1 MRDKID
7 KMIDSRTGPPPID
20 PNKTYVNPGEEDHME
35 IEGYTLSKSRQI
47 LTWIAIVLTLGF
59 LRLIFHWKPEWMI
72 MATHVQCHLE
82 DADTVILKDVYKQ
95 VFVAKIKIMTK
106 DGTRIEVIQNS
117 HQSAWFSKSSGSSDC
132 RTHLAP
138 RHQPQS
144 NEPEEMVSPLLNN
157 VAHDDALIRFFS
169 IKHLKY
175 IWNGS
180 TLSFKKLKGLEEG
193 QTCGYLHMTA
203 TSGLTDLEYTRKFAL
218 YGTNSMPV
226 RVQPIVKLLFQE
238 VLNPFYIFQI
248 FSCTLWYFDE
258 YEIYASCIVFISL
271 VSLSTGVYQ
280 TRKMQRELRDTIAS
294 SSIVSAARGSGFIQ
308 VPSDILVPGDVIEI
322 PRDGCIMQ
330 CDAVLLS
337 GNCIVNESMLT
348 GESVPVTK
356 TALPNSGHSGDQVS
370 PPFNMKE
377 HSKHVLFCGTKV
389 IQTRYYG
396 NQMVKAVVL
405 RTGFM
410 TAKGELVRAI
420 LFPKPLDFRF
430 YQDTMKFV
438 AFLSMLAGIGFI
450 FTVVLMSV
458 RGSSAGHIIRRAL
471 DVVTIAVNP
480 ALPAAMT
487 IGVVFAVN
495 RLKRSKVYCISPSHI
510 NICGTVNVVCFDKTG
525 TLTEDGLDMWGVAP
539 VENERFLQVEQD
551 MTKLPRE
558 HLLYTMACCHS
569 LTIIDGEICGDPLDL
584 KMVEATN
591 WEVEEPGE
599 DTAKFD
605 VIMPTVVRPKQ
616 PDVIRNTDSME
627 SEVPP
632 FEIGIVRQFTF
643 SSSLQR
649 MSVITRILGDN
660 HYNLYTKGAPET
672 ITSLSKPE
680 TVPKDFLEQLMHYTQ
695 QGYRVIALAWK
706 PLKLSYLKVQRVER
720 KEVEKDL
727 NFLGLLIMENRL
739 KPETTPII
747 RMLKEANIRTVMV
760 TGDNILTAVSVAVDC
775 DMVGDRE
782 RVILV
787 NVLPPSDESGASI
800 EYMYAEDN
808 KRVNLNDLNTPTS
821 TKDSFIMNVAKPKYH
836 FAITGKSWANIKQ
849 HFPDLIPKLVVRGT
863 VFARMSPEQKAQLI
877 EALQEV
883 GYYVGMCGDGANDCG
898 ALRTA
903 HTGISL
909 SEAEASLASPFTS
922 KEANIKCIPT
932 VIREGRAA
940 LVTSFGVFK
949 YLGCASFVQFIT
961 VILLYWIDA
970 NLTDFEFLFCDLLL
984 IATLSIT
991 FGRTG
996 AYPILVKE
1004 PPNVK
1009 LASIGPIISI
1019 LVQTII
1025 IGIVQFEAFF
1035 MVRQQPWFEKFILN
1049 DAENYMCHENAM
1061 IFLASSYQY
1070 IILAVVF
1077 SKGAPYRKTI
1087 FSNYWFMANLVL
1099 VTSLTLFINI
1109 YPTEPLASFL
1119 ELKPAPSIIYRII
1132 IVGMALANFIVCLL
1146 IQTFIMDNVSVKLW
1160 CQRVL
1165 MKKRFKKAASP
1176 FELIEDEIKDDPNWP
1191 PISESST
1198 SLADLITR
1206 EFVPNMDKKQASNG
1220 GVGNGATSFPPS
1232 YSATDY
1238 DVSVLTAS
1246 PTRNRKNHGGLVP
1259 RQSTQTISH
1268 ENVSDG
1274 PCFIPKDDPE
1284 HLLSKP
1290 PGHLLVTDEQFP
1302 GETYETNRNTDGLS
1316 FEFSDSTRL

>member
-1 MRDKID
+1 
-7 KMIDSRTGPPPID
+7 
-20 PNKTYVNPGEEDHME
+20 
-35 IEGYTLSKSRQI
+35 
-47 LTWIAIVLTLGF
+47 
-59 LRLIFHWKPEWMI
+59 
-72 MATHVQCHLE
+72 
-82 DADTVILKDVYKQ
+82 
-95 VFVAKIKIMTK
+95 
-106 DGTRIEVIQNS
+106 
-117 HQSAWFSKSSGSSDC
+117 
-132 RTHLAP
+132 
-138 RHQPQS
+138 
-144 NEPEEMVSPLLNN
+144 
-157 VAHDDALIRFFS
+157 
-169 IKHLKY
+169 
-175 IWNGS
+175 
-180 TLSFKKLKGLEEG
+180 
-193 QTCGYLHMTA
+193 
-203 TSGLTDLEYTRKFAL
+203 
-218 YGTNSMPV
+218 MPV
-226 RVQPIVKLLFQE
+226 HVTPVIKLLFQE
-238 VLNPFYIFQI
+238 IINPFYIFQI
-248 FSCTLWYFDE
+248 FSCTLWYVDE
-258 YEIYASCIVFISL
+258 YTIYASCIVVESL
-271 VSLSTGVYQ
+271 LSLSVAVFQ
-280 TRKMQRELRDTIAS
+280 TRRMLRALRNTIDQ
-294 SSIVSAARGSGFIQ
+294 SSIVTVLRESGVIQ

-356 TALPNSGHSGDQVS
+356 TPLPNSGHSGDQVS

-438 AFLSMLAGIGFI
+438 AFLACLAGAGFI
-450 FTVVLMSV
+450 FTIVLMSV
-458 RGSSAGHIIRRAL
+458 RGLAAGHIIIRSL
-471 DVVTIAVNP
+471 DVITIAVNP

-487 IGVVFAVN
+487 IGVVFAMN

-510 NICGTVNVVCFDKTG
+510 NICGTVNVACFDKTG
-525 TLTEDGLDMWGVAP
+525 TLTEDGLDMWGVVP
-539 VENERFLQVEQD
+539 VENNRFVSPEQD

-616 PDVIRNTDSME
+616 PDVVPNTDSNMIQGPDGME
-627 SEVPP
+627 HEAPL
-632 FEIGIVRQFTF
+632 FEIGVVQQFTF
-643 SSSLQR
+643 SSNLQR
-649 MSVITRILGDN
+649 MSVITRILGDD
-660 HYNLYTKGAPET
+660 HYNLYSKGAPET
-672 ITSLSKPE
+672 IASLCLEE

-775 DMVGDRE
+775 DMVGDQE

-787 NVLPPSDESGASI
+787 NVLPPSDDKPARVEFV
-800 EYMYAEDN
+800 YADEN
-808 KRVNLNDLNTPTS
+808 KRVTIDDMNSQP
-821 TKDSFIMNVAKPKYH
+821 TKDTVVLCELPPPELKYH
-836 FAITGKSWANIKQ
+836 FAIDGKSWASLRQ
-849 HFPDLIPKLVVRGT
+849 HFPHLIPKLVVRGT

-932 VIREGRAA
+932 VIREGRGA

-961 VILLYWIDA
+961 VMLLYWIDA
-970 NLTDFEFLFCDLLL
+970 NMTDFEFLFCDLLL
-984 IATLSIT
+984 VSSLSIT
-991 FGRTG
+991 FGYTE
-996 AYPILVKE
+996 AYPMLVKE
-1004 PPNVK
+1004 PPTVK

-1019 LVQTII
+1019 LFHTVIVM
-1025 IGIVQFEAFF
+1025 IVQVQAFF
-1035 MVRQQPWFEKFILN
+1035 LVREQPWFERYFSDN
-1049 DAENYMCHENAM
+1049 EDDSYMSHENAAVF
-1061 IFLASSYQY
+1061 IASTFQY
-1070 IILAVVF
+1070 MLLAVIF
-1077 SKGAPYRKTI
+1077 SNGAPYRKHFFT
-1087 FSNYWFMANLVL
+1087 NWLFMVNLIIIL
-1099 VTSLTLFINI
+1099 GLTLFIAI
-1109 YPTEPLASFL
+1109 YPTDGLAQFL
-1119 ELKPAPSIIYRII
+1119 ELKPVPSMVYRILT
-1132 IVGMALANFIVCLL
+1132 VGI
-1146 IQTFIMDNVSVKLW
+1146 
-1160 CQRVL
+1160 VL
-1165 MKKRFKKAASP
+1165 MNFLVSLIVQMFILDNEAVKRSLRRACKKKQTTNPYQSIEH
-1176 FELIEDEIKDDPNWP
+1176 ELTADPDWP
-1191 PISESST
+1191 PISEPTT
-1198 SLADLITR
+1198 SLMGFTSQ
-1206 EFVPNMDKKQASNG
+1206 EFVPKDNITMTDLNDIEFFPQNEKAPDLEIVVRKRSLAQRRHDGLGTDDGPQDGVALGECATKSDRPSGTGQIDDKTDGPSN
-1220 GVGNGATSFPPS
+1220 
-1232 YSATDY
+1232 DY
-1238 DVSVLTAS
+1238 TAS
-1246 PTRNRKNHGGLVP
+1246 
-1259 RQSTQTISH
+1259 TQ
-1268 ENVSDG
+1268 
-1274 PCFIPKDDPE
+1274 
-1284 HLLSKP
+1284 L
-1290 PGHLLVTDEQFP
+1290 
-1302 GETYETNRNTDGLS
+1302 
-1316 FEFSDSTRL
+1316 